1 MILFCRPHHDRWENL
16 VYLRTRAG
24 GDASSVLAKIQAV
37 IQRYNKGYP
46 FQYSFVDD
54 QFNARFKTE
63 ELMAETART
72 FAILAIL
79 ISCLGLFGL
88 AAYSAEQRTREIG
101 IRKVL
106 GASVTGI
113 TGLLSKDFL
122 QLVGISC
129 LIAFPVA
136 GWLAHNWLQQYAY
149 HIGLSGWIF
158 VGAGG
163 VSLLIAWVTI
173 AAQAIRAAL
182 ANPVVALRNE

>member
-1 MILFCRPHHDRWENL
+1 
-16 VYLRTRAG
+16 
-24 GDASSVLAKIQAV
+24 VLAKIRAV

-46 FQYSFVDD
+46 FQYVFVDD
-54 QFNARFKTE
+54 EFNARFKTE
-63 ELMAETART
+63 ELMAEMART

-88 AAYSAEQRTREIG
+88 AAYSAEQRNREIG

-106 GASVTGI
+106 GASVAGI
-113 TGLLSKDFL
+113 MGLLSKDFL

-136 GWLAHNWLQQYAY
+136 GWVAHNWLQQYAY
-149 HIGLSGWIF
+149 HIGLSAWIF
-158 VGAGG
+158 VAAGG
-163 VSLLIAWVTI
+163 VALLIAWVTI
-173 AAQAIRAAL
+173 ATQAIRAAL